1 MEIHL
6 KHDPENRLIFSGF
19 GKISVTEKLI
29 IRLYEFGMFLDYDS
43 VGIKKDGHAAAFLFN
58 WG

>member
-6 KHDPENRLIFSGF
+6 KHDPESRLIFSGF

-29 IRLYEFGMFLDYDS
+29 SRLYEFGMFLDD
-43 VGIKKDGHAAAFLFN
+43 D
-58 WG
+58 